1 MEKPLDVHPE
11 SKAEELIEYLMY
23 FGRWTREQAIAHA
36 DKHCGEWCTTPV
48 PQAKHFESI
57 ASDEE
62 EIEE

>member
-1 MEKPLDVHPE
+1 
-11 SKAEELIEYLMY
+11 MY

-36 DKHCGEWCTTPV
+36 DKHCGEWRTTPV